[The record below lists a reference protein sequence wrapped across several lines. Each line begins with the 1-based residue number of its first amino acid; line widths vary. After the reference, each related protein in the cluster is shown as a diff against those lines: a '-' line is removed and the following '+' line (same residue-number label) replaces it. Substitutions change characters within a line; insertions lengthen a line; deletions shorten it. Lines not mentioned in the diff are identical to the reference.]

1 MLCHDASYGPRH
13 GPHCNA
19 HCEHHHELRPATP
32 PPSQVATRQLPV
44 LFGCEEVALF
54 WVDQGM
60 ECLWRF
66 HTSEEKL
73 ENEKLKK
80 VNPFGPREMVP
91 FSTPCL
97 ATEGLKKVNMS
108 GDEEQFVINVAN
120 SLKHPK
126 FNAQIDGKSTISS
139 LLVPIA
145 RQTGDKKSICVVQLR
160 NKEPKNIH
168 TKKGSLA
175 NKSAFRTDDINFL
188 QYFALNSSTLFEEAL
203 DLQKAKET
211 DEYLEQSQY
220 CVQAC
225 NGRNG
230 CNGCNGRVPRAV
242 AVLRAGRAAV

>member
-1 MLCHDASYGPRH
+1 
-13 GPHCNA
+13 
-19 HCEHHHELRPATP
+19 
-32 PPSQVATRQLPV
+32 
-44 LFGCEEVALF
+44 
-54 WVDQGM
+54 
-60 ECLWRF
+60 
-66 HTSEEKL
+66 
-73 ENEKLKK
+73 
-80 VNPFGPREMVP
+80 
-91 FSTPCL
+91 
-97 ATEGLKKVNMS
+97 
-108 GDEEQFVINVAN
+108 
-120 SLKHPK
+120 
-126 FNAQIDGKSTISS
+126 
-139 LLVPIA
+139 
-145 RQTGDKKSICVVQLR
+145 VVQLR

-168 TKKGSLA
+168 TKKGSVG